1 LPAECKNGQGDG
13 VFRAASTDQRMVWV
27 SYSGMA
33 KGSWGARRG
42 IEKHSG
48 QRRASFC
55 ACVVSIGVHLTLLTV
70 FGVLRFSGS
79 VAQMSGL
86 AIPAARVEQKE
97 DLPQAASV
105 IPKPKVKRA
114 EVKDSVRGGA
124 GFFPGERIFG
134 DVKQGPESSE
144 GLWKS
149 SVSLSSLWS
158 PRPEDLAGRPGLF
171 GSFSERRKVCYL
183 VDCSGSMRGVFG
195 RVREELKESIGNLQ
209 ADEYFYI
216 IFFGGDRL
224 FEFGDGSL
232 VRATLGAKSSAQRF
246 IDSVGPAGQTNAL
259 AALERAVQIRD
270 GRGEGSSVIYFLTD
284 GFELAKE
291 NEGKFL
297 QEAGDLLG
305 RFVPVAM
312 VNVIGFWPQGGDR
325 KMLQAMAKQGGGEF
339 VLIEGDM

>member
-1 LPAECKNGQGDG
+1 
-13 VFRAASTDQRMVWV
+13 MVWV
-27 SYSGMA
+27 SYSGTA
-33 KGSWGARRG
+33 KGSFGARRG
-42 IEKHSG
+42 VEKSFR
-48 QRRASFC
+48 QRRASFYAC
-55 ACVVSIGVHLTLLTV
+55 AVSLGVHLTLLTI
-70 FGVLRFSGS
+70 FGVVRFSGS
-79 VAQMSGL
+79 AAQMSWL
-86 AIPAARVEQKE
+86 PVPAARVEWKE
-97 DLPQAASV
+97 NLSQAASV

-114 EVKDSVRGGA
+114 ETKHSVRGAA
-124 GFFPGERIFG
+124 GFLPAERIIG
-134 DVKQGPESSE
+134 DVKLGLENSE

-149 SVSLSSLWS
+149 SVSSSPLWS
-158 PRPEDLAGRPGLF
+158 PRPADLAGRVGLF
-171 GSFSERRKVCYL
+171 GSFSEQRKVCYL

-209 ADEYFYI
+209 ADEHFYI
-216 IFFGGDRL
+216 IFFGGDSL
-224 FEFGDGSL
+224 FEFGDGRL
-232 VRATLGAKSSAQRF
+232 VRAGLKARSSAERF
-246 IDSVGPAGQTNAL
+246 IDSVRPAGQTNAL

-339 VLIEGDM
+339 VLIEGDRGAQ